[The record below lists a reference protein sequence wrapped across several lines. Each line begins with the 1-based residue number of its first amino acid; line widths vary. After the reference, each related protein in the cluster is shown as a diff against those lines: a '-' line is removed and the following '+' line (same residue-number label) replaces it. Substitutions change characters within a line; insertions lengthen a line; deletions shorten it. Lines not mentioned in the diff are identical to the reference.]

1 MCARGPSPGLSPEP
15 EPPRERTEVPEVPTS
30 RLVARL
36 GRTRLFTSH
45 KTRPNV
51 AAHQP
56 EALAQ
61 EHLEVEDSAK
71 PAGARAAPEMK
82 MQLSSCEVRLQSARD
97 TG

>member
-1 MCARGPSPGLSPEP
+1 MGGW
-15 EPPRERTEVPEVPTS
+15 
-30 RLVARL
+30 LVARL
-36 GRTRLFTSH
+36 GRTILFTSH
-45 KTRPNV
+45 ITRSYV

-82 MQLSSCEVRLQSARD
+82 MQLSSCEVRLQSARG